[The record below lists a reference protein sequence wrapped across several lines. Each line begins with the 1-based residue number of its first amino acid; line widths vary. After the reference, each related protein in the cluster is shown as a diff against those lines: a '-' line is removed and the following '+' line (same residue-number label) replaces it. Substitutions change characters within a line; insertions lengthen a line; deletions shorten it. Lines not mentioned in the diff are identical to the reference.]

1 MADGTQDFED
11 VYRLDDMDDDEL
23 RDLIVQ
29 ALEEYPDIDPDRVDV
44 QVEDGFVK
52 LTGRVGV
59 EEELQEIE
67 HILTDVIGVTDYS
80 NELIVDELVRIT
92 FSEAADEAV
101 AEAGEAEA
109 YLGDGGDLTDPEA
122 DHLIE
127 DVAADLYGTHDVQKA
142 ISRGEAYEPP
152 DRPIQEGTWSEE
164 DH

>member
-1 MADGTQDFED
+1 MVDGTHDFED
-11 VYRLDDMDDDEL
+11 LFRLEDMDDDEL

-29 ALEEYPDIDPDRVDV
+29 ALEEYPDIDAEGVDV
-44 QVEDGFVK
+44 LVEDGFVT

-67 HILTDVIGVTDYS
+67 HILTDVIGVTEYS
-80 NELIVDELVRIT
+80 NEIVVDELVRMG

-101 AEAGEAEA
+101 AEAAEAEA
-109 YLGDGGDLTDPEA
+109 FLGGGTDLTDPEA

-127 DVAADLYGTHDVQKA
+127 DVAADLYGTHDIQQA
-142 ISRGEAYEPP
+142 ISRGTAYEPP